1 MANAS
6 LLEVTNIETCYGLS
20 QVLFGMS
27 LAVAPGEM
35 VTLMGRNGMG
45 KTTTVRSIMGLTP
58 AITGSIRFDGNEIR
72 GLPAYQV
79 AKLGIGLVPEGRQVF
94 PNLTARENLVATAA
108 NRSSA
113 AEPWTLDKVCA
124 LFPRL
129 AERTANLANQLSGG
143 EQQMLSI
150 ARALLLNPTLI
161 MLDEATEGLAPLIH
175 DEIWACLD
183 RIRAEGIS
191 ILVVDKDIRALIPL
205 AQRHYVIHKGEICW
219 SGTSEQLE
227 QSRAELDRY
236 ITL

>member
-1 MANAS
+1 MLSVSNLYS
-6 LLEVTNIETCYGLS
+6 GYGKKQILH
-20 QVLFGMS
+20 GIT
-27 LAVAPGEM
+27 LAVEAGE
-35 VTLMGRNGMG
+35 VVSLMGRNGMG
-45 KTTTVRSIMGLTP
+45 KTTSLRTIIGLTRAWSGHVEFRGEDITRASP
-58 AITGSIRFDGNEIR
+58 DAISQR
-72 GLPAYQV
+72 
-79 AKLGIGLVPEGRQVF
+79 GIGYVPEGRGIF
-94 PNLTARENLVATAA
+94 PNLTVYENLVM
-108 NRSSA
+108 SA
-113 AEPWTLDKVCA
+113 RAGRWSLQRVYQ

-129 AERTANLANQLSGG
+129 DERKTHWGNQLSGG

-183 RIRAEGIS
+183 RIRADGIS

-236 ITL
+236 ITI

>member
-1 MANAS
+1 MLSVSNLYS
-6 LLEVTNIETCYGLS
+6 GYGKKQILH
-20 QVLFGMS
+20 GIT
-27 LAVAPGEM
+27 LAVGAGE
-35 VTLMGRNGMG
+35 VVSLMGRNGMG
-45 KTTTVRSIMGLTP
+45 KTTSLRTIIGLARAWSGHVEFRGKDITRASP
-58 AITGSIRFDGNEIR
+58 DAISQR
-72 GLPAYQV
+72 
-79 AKLGIGLVPEGRQVF
+79 GIGYVPEGRGIF
-94 PNLTARENLVATAA
+94 PNLTVYENLVM
-108 NRSSA
+108 SA
-113 AEPWTLDKVCA
+113 RAGRWSLQRVYQ

-129 AERTANLANQLSGG
+129 DERKTHWGNQLSGG